1 MGADYG
7 FDRLFVALS
16 MAAGSALPLQERVT
30 AVVRR
35 ICDLKRSSFPDDE
48 TWNLFQSLLAE
59 AAKHMTHGD
68 ERIIP
73 ATTAEL
79 SDDEAIKWFQRAVG
93 LFGELAEAHGRQN
106 P

>member
-16 MAAGSALPLQERVT
+16 MAAGSTLPLQERVT
-30 AVVRR
+30 AVVHR
-35 ICDLKRSSFPDDE
+35 ICDLKRDSLPDDE
-48 TWNLFQSLLAE
+48 TWDLFQSLLAE
-59 AAKHMTHGD
+59 AAKHVTRSD
-68 ERIIP
+68 EGIIQ

-79 SDDEAIKWFQRAVG
+79 SDDEAIKWFQGAVG
-93 LFGELAEAHGRQN
+93 LFGELAEAYGRQN